1 MTMNLRTRLT
11 LALLV
16 LLTAPLV
23 HGATTLAALR
33 AADTLR
39 ARIDIES
46 SAPLYQR
53 APVLFAVE
61 IATPRWFSRGTRV
74 RDFRI
79 PGAVV
84 LPVSSFASN
93 QTRTENGQSW
103 AVQRWRFRLYA
114 QEPGLLELPALQVFV
129 SVNHDGGETVEGE
142 LRLTHPPLEIVAPP
156 GSETSDAWLAATA
169 LRVEET
175 WSGRQETYRVGDA
188 ITRRRRVVVED
199 APGMMIPALTELP
212 IPGLS
217 LYASAPSVED
227 ERVRGKLRGSRSEEL
242 VVTLEA
248 AGDYT
253 LPGARMYWFDTG
265 AGEMRSE
272 ELPAYTFTV
281 SAAAPAAGTGTPHWT
296 FTRRDL
302 LAGALALAL
311 LVAAAAVLR
320 RLPWRAVAAPVAE
333 ALRLRRCRRAYLAA
347 LRRNDSAQALRLL
360 DGIQRVS
367 SLTAA
372 VAGNHDGE
380 QLLRQLLSDAYSA
393 QTSPGSGLSRAQG
406 LALWQLVGPRHR
418 KATTSASLLSL
429 NPPSSPQ

>member
-1 MTMNLRTRLT
+1 MRLRTCLASLL
-11 LALLV
+11 LALLG
-16 LLTAPLV
+16 APLV
-23 HGATTLAALR
+23 HGATTLEALR

-61 IATPRWFSRGTRV
+61 IATQRWFSRGTRV

-84 LPVSSFASN
+84 LPVSSFANN

-103 AVQRWRFRLYA
+103 TVQRWRFRLYA
-114 QEPGLLELPALQVFV
+114 QEAGLLELPALQVFV
-129 SVNHDGGETVEGE
+129 SVNHDGGKTVEGE
-142 LRLTHPPLEIVAPP
+142 LRLTHPPLNVVAPP
-156 GSETSDAWLAATA
+156 GSEASDAWLAATA

-199 APGMMIPALTELP
+199 APGMMIPALTDLP

-217 LYASAPSVED
+217 LYASTPSVED
-227 ERVRGKLRGSRSEEL
+227 ERERGRLRGSRSEEL
-242 VVTLEA
+242 VITLEA

-253 LPGARMYWFDTG
+253 LPGAQVHWFDTS
-265 AGEMRSE
+265 AAEMRTE

-281 SAAAPAAGTGTPHWT
+281 SAAAPAAGAEASRLT

-302 LAGALALAL
+302 LRGALALAL
-311 LVAAAAVLR
+311 LIVAAAVLR
-320 RLPWRAVAAPVAE
+320 RLPWRPLVAPAVR
-333 ALRLRRCRRAYLAA
+333 ALRLRRRRRAYLAA
-347 LRRNDSAQALRLL
+347 LRRHDAARALRLL
-360 DGIQRVS
+360 DETPHAI
-367 SLTAA
+367 SLTDA
-372 VAGNHDGE
+372 VAGNPGGE
-380 QLLRQLLSDAYSA
+380 QLLRRLLNAAYGT
-393 QTSPGSGLSRAQG
+393 QTSAGSGLSRAQG
-406 LALWQLVGPRHR
+406 LALWQLICAGQR
-418 KATTSASLLSL
+418 KNATVAAPLSL
-429 NPPSSPQ
+429 NPPSLSR